1 MTTATILE
9 KRVLC
14 PSCGKTGR
22 RVSLVTLRA
31 LLKDVHDL
39 PIADAVN
46 RACDSGAANGSG
58 CKPVT
63 EDSGYRFCDSPNC
76 DVVYFAED
84 SEVTFTKAG
93 LRVPVGVK
101 ETTGNRPLCYC
112 FGHSVASIK
121 NELRT
126 KNRSDA
132 LTDIRAKMKDP
143 GCHCEV
149 TNPSGACCLGSVAK
163 GIQIAQ
169 QELKMTESTLPVN
182 STPSQSTGDRGELI
196 AKVGVL
202 VSAVMASACCW
213 LPLVLLAVGVS
224 GAGIASA
231 LEAYRPLFIVVTF
244 GFLGAA
250 FYLTYRP
257 RKTAACA
264 AQACCAT
271 EPTDAE
277 ECCAPASKRRF
288 NLMAFNKVMLWVV
301 TVLAVAFLFFPSYV
315 GRLVGST
322 AGPAVTANM
331 NQTLFRVEGMTC
343 EGCAAIAEKAI
354 RGVPGVLSA
363 HVDYQTREAVVGTDE
378 CCPVPK
384 EQILSALRNSGYDGR
399 FAEQK
404 RITGE

>member
-9 KRVLC
+9 KRLLC

-31 LLKDVHDL
+31 LLKDTHGL
-39 PIADAVN
+39 PIADAVSL
-46 RACDSGAANGSG
+46 ACDTGAADGSG

-63 EDSGYRFCDSPNC
+63 EDSGYRFCDSPSC

-84 SEVTFTKAG
+84 SEVTFTKAD

-101 ETTGNRPLCYC
+101 ETTGDRPLCYC

-121 NELRT
+121 NELHT
-126 KNRSDA
+126 KGRSDA
-132 LTDIRAKMKDP
+132 LTDIRAEMKDP
-143 GCHCEV
+143 GCRCE
-149 TNPSGACCLGSVAK
+149 TENPSGACCLGSVTK

-169 QELKMTESTLPVN
+169 EELKMNESIAPVN
-182 STPSQSTGDRGELI
+182 TTPSQSTSGRGELI

-202 VSAVMASACCW
+202 ISAVMASACCW

-244 GFLGAA
+244 GFLGPA

-264 AQACCAT
+264 SHACCAT
-271 EPTDAE
+271 EPTDAN
-277 ECCAPASKRRF
+277 ECCTPAAKRRF

-301 TVLAVAFLFFPSYV
+301 TALAVAFLFFPSYV
-315 GRLVGST
+315 GRLVGSGT
-322 AGPAVTANM
+322 GPALTADM

-343 EGCAAIAEKAI
+343 EGCAAIAEKTL

-363 HVDYQTREAVVGTDE
+363 DVDYQNGEAVVGTDE
-378 CCPVPK
+378 CCPVPQD
-384 EQILSALRNSGYDGR
+384 QILAALKKAGYQGV
-399 FAEQK
+399 FAEPK
-404 RITGE
+404 E